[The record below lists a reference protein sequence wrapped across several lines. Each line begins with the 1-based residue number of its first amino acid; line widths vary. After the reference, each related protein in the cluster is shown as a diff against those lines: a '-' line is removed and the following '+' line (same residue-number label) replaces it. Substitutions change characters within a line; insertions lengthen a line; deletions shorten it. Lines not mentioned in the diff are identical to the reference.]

1 MHSSRLAV
9 VAATLIL
16 ALVGCN
22 THPDIKTETIVD
34 PKTNLKGYKTFAWL
48 GSMAALRDP
57 NHDWVPVG
65 FDIHKEIKFLV
76 EEQLRARGMNYA
88 VGEPDAYVAGILL
101 VNTQADAESIK
112 MVFGDKADTTNL
124 QAGALVVGL
133 VDAKMHKTVWAGAA
147 VAQAKQERTDAQA
160 KERLAAAV
168 KKIFN
173 GFPR

>member
-1 MHSSRLAV
+1 MVRAPVQTDRTAESMV
-9 VAATLIL
+9 EIL
-16 ALVGCN
+16 KELRGIIGER
-22 THPDIKTETIVD
+22 PPTEEE
-34 PKTNLKGYKTFAWL
+34 F
-48 GSMAALRDP
+48 
-57 NHDWVPVG
+57 
-65 FDIHKEIKFLV
+65 HKEIKFLV